1 MMGDITKNFSR
12 KEFTCK
18 CGCGLNVIDERLVH
32 RLQVIR
38 DIVQEKMIISSGCRC
53 VDHNQNVG
61 GASVSY
67 HLAGWAAD
75 WHFPLDCSDNLYYEV
90 ATLLKDWSGGIHY
103 YKDKRFFH
111 CDIGNIRCW
120 G

>member
-1 MMGDITKNFSR
+1 MITKNFNR

-18 CGCGLNVIDERLVH
+18 CGCGLDVINIGLVH

-38 DIVQEKMIISSGCRC
+38 DIVQLPMIINSGCRC
-53 VDHNQNVG
+53 QDHNRAVG

-67 HLAGWAAD
+67 HLAGDAAD
-75 WHFPLDCSDNLYYEV
+75 FCFPKDTSDNVYFEISM
-90 ATLLKDWSGGIHY
+90 LLRDWSGGFHY

-111 CDIGNIRCW
+111 CDIGKKRRW
-120 G
+120 R